1 MRTRNRR
8 LITPAT
14 RPAASPWPPRTR
26 TMQTMP
32 HPPVMIPQVIAASGG
47 TSWRVPARA
56 ATRTGHVPAIRGVFS
71 TPWPAPGGY
80 PGVMVT
86 RTWPEPV
93 ERVAAFLKTAGVEA
107 RIEEFPGG
115 TPTARDAAEACG
127 CELSQIVKSLLF
139 ECGDRRVLVL
149 VPGDRRADRKKVA
162 VAAGTPKARIADAE
176 EVERATG
183 YVPGAVAPFPLS

>member
-1 MRTRNRR
+1 
-8 LITPAT
+8 
-14 RPAASPWPPRTR
+14 
-26 TMQTMP
+26 
-32 HPPVMIPQVIAASGG
+32 
-47 TSWRVPARA
+47 
-56 ATRTGHVPAIRGVFS
+56 
-71 TPWPAPGGY
+71 
-80 PGVMVT
+80 MVT

-93 ERVAAFLKTAGVEA
+93 ERVASFLRTAGVEA

-139 ECGDRRVLVL
+139 ECGERRVLVL

-162 VAAGTPKARIADAE
+162 AAAGAPKARIADAE

-183 YVPGAVAPFPLS
+183 YVPGAVAPFPLRDVSEVLIERTLLAHDLVWFGAGSTSHMAALAPTDLARLAGARTVDAVQEAA